1 MKEYCIL
8 VVILAATLA
17 HAQQVGMAE
26 GKFMIP
32 TIAVPWRGCAGEC
45 QKTTR
50 ILWLKE
56 KLTKSLLIKKRP
68 FEGNHPL
75 LGGEERNQPMI
86 GGDENMP
93 IVGR

>member
-32 TIAVPWRGCAGEC
+32 TIAYHDEDVLRVPEN
-45 QKTTR
+45 
-50 ILWLKE
+50 
-56 KLTKSLLIKKRP
+56 
-68 FEGNHPL
+68 NHDS
-75 LGGEERNQPMI
+75 M
-86 GGDENMP
+86 
-93 IVGR
+93 V